1 MHLVCSSLLVALAA
15 SGCAAAAS
23 GPAVHYA
30 GEPFDLEVRPSHISG
45 QVCGMDLT
53 LDVQER
59 SADVR
64 INGFIDGQL
73 SVELR
78 AHDEADGR
86 HVEGRIGA
94 STGDAVVDLKL
105 MPTGLSGRV
114 GFRYFELIAT
124 NEDTLT
130 GTMQIAG
137 AQDPSTATLQ
147 GRLQLTAMSP
157 AVQAALLSTLLQCS
171 VQRVGQWSRSPLV
184 VRVGGPAGALPH
196 ESSALYTHDGAAIQ

>member
-1 MHLVCSSLLVALAA
+1 MRFVHFGFVAALTAA
-15 SGCAAAAS
+15 GCAGAAAS

-30 GEPFDLEVRPSHISG
+30 GEPFDLEVRPGRIAG

-59 SADVR
+59 RDGASLT
-64 INGFIDGQL
+64 GFIDGQL

-78 AHDEADGR
+78 ARDEAEGR

-114 GFRYFELIAT
+114 GFRYFELVAT

-130 GTMQIAG
+130 GTMSIAG

-147 GRLQLTAMSP
+147 GRMKLAAMSP
-157 AVQAALLSTLLQCS
+157 ATQAALLSTLLQCS
-171 VQRVGQWSRSPLV
+171 VQHVGQWGRTPLV

-196 ESSALYTHDGAAIQ
+196 ESSALYTHD